1 MRRALATALSLLL
14 VAAGAGLAVT
24 SYASHSAESH
34 SDNMT
39 RIANFSD
46 GGTYRVGT
54 DMAFWG
60 DLALLGT
67 LDQGTGPNAS
77 PPGGFRM
84 LDVSNP
90 GSPREVGQFEC
101 WGDQSDV
108 SIWEDIV
115 VLSVDKPTTEDCSA
129 QSGSWEGIRVIDIS
143 DRSNPR
149 IVKSLA
155 TDCGSHTNTI
165 YPDLANRRL
174 IVYVLSYPLAGR
186 YNPAGATA
194 TCNAETHRK
203 ISVVSVPLD
212 DPAGAELIGTPNVGE
227 TIGCHDVTVFLPRNI
242 AGAACLTESQM
253 WDLSDP
259 TQPKIVARV
268 RNPQINIHHSTTF
281 SNDGRT
287 MVIGDELGGAAAS
300 PGCFGGDAYELG
312 GLFFYDV
319 ADAAAPALRGAYKLP
334 RTKVSEFCTAHLFNV
349 VPMRA
354 DSDILVSSWYT
365 GATSVIDFTDPSK
378 PTEIAHYIPSDPVSP
393 DEQPTEAAAWASYWY
408 NGHVFA
414 NNFDEDVNSV
424 KPQSRGL
431 DVFRIDEPFTREAV
445 RLDRLNPQ
453 LQEALPGEPQQP
465 GAAGGVQL
473 PPAGSPGSPGAGSP
487 KPARPR
493 RGTLRLVRNRLRGGR
508 LRIEVRG
515 TLLRRVR
522 AVTFRLNRRV
532 VRVDRRRP
540 FQVTLRLRAPTRRV
554 LRMKATVR
562 LADGSRRT
570 LRRTLVPRKLR
581 TR

>member
-1 MRRALATALSLLL
+1 MRRLIAALTTIGL
-14 VAAGAGLAVT
+14 VAGAAVGV
-24 SYASHSAESH
+24 SLASHGSDSH
-34 SDNMT
+34 SDNMSL
-39 RIANFSD
+39 IANFTD

-84 LDVSNP
+84 MDVSDP
-90 GSPREVGQFEC
+90 RRPREIGQFEC

-108 SIWEDIV
+108 SIWEDLV

-129 QSGSWEGIRVIDIS
+129 QSGSWEGIRIIDIS
-143 DRSNPR
+143 DKSNPQ
-149 IVKSLA
+149 IVKSIA
-155 TDCGSHTNTI
+155 THCGSHTNTI

-186 YNPAGATA
+186 YNPAGATP
-194 TCNAETHRK
+194 TCNAQTHRK
-203 ISVVSVPLD
+203 ISVVTVPLD
-212 DPAGAELIGTPNVGE
+212 DPAGAELIGMPSVGE

-242 AGAACLTESQM
+242 AGAACLTESQI

-259 TQPKIVARV
+259 TQPKIVARI
-268 RNPQINIHHSTTF
+268 RNPQVNIHHSTTF

-287 MVIGDELGGAAAS
+287 IVIGDELGGAAAS

-319 ADAAAPALRGAYKLP
+319 ADAAAPSARGTYKLP

-349 VPMRA
+349 VPMRT
-354 DSDILVSSWYT
+354 DTDILVSSWYT

-378 PTEIAHYIPSDPVSP
+378 PTEIAHYIPSEPVSP

-431 DVFRIDEPFTREAV
+431 DVFRVDDPFTREAV
-445 RLDRLNPQ
+445 RLERLNPQ

-465 GAAGGVQL
+465 GAAGGLQL
-473 PPAGSPGSPGAGSP
+473 PAAESPGSPEGA
-487 KPARPR
+487 PAPPGASR
-493 RGTLRLVRNRLRGGR
+493 RATLRLVRNRLRVGR
-508 LRIEVRG
+508 LRIELRG
-515 TLLRRVR
+515 TLVGQIR
-522 AVTFRLNRRV
+522 AVTFRLNGRV

-540 FQVTLRLRAPTRRV
+540 FRVTLRLREPTRRV
-554 LRMKATVR
+554 LRIKATVS

-570 LRRTLVPRKLR
+570 LRRTLTPRRLR
-581 TR
+581 GG

>member
-1 MRRALATALSLLL
+1 MRRLIAAVIAISLIAAAAVG
-14 VAAGAGLAVT
+14 VAVADHGTDA
-24 SYASHSAESH
+24 HSE
-34 SDNMT
+34 NM
-39 RIANFSD
+39 RLIANFND
-46 GGTYRVGT
+46 DGTYRVGT

-60 DLALLGT
+60 DVALLGT

-84 LDVSNP
+84 MNISDPSR
-90 GSPREVGQFEC
+90 PREIAQFTC

-108 SIWEDIV
+108 SIWQDIV

-129 QSGSWEGIRVIDIS
+129 QSGSWEGIRIIDIS

-149 IVKSLA
+149 IVKSIA
-155 TDCGSHTNTI
+155 THCGSHTNTI
-165 YPDLANRRL
+165 YPDVANGRL

-186 YNPAGATA
+186 YNPAGATP
-194 TCNAETHRK
+194 TCNAQTHRK
-203 ISVVSVPLD
+203 ISVVSVPFGN
-212 DPAGAELIGTPNVGE
+212 PAGAELLGTPSVGE

-242 AGAACLTESQM
+242 AGAACLTESQV

-319 ADAAAPALRGAYKLP
+319 ANAAAPSLRGTYKLP

-349 VPMRA
+349 VPLR
-354 DSDILVSSWYT
+354 SDRDVLVSSWYT
-365 GATSVIDFTDPSK
+365 GATSVIDFTDPAK
-378 PTEIAHYIPSDPVSP
+378 PTEIAHYIPSEPVSP

-408 NGHVFA
+408 NGYVYA
-414 NNFDEDVNSV
+414 NNFDEDVNSLR
-424 KPQSRGL
+424 PQSRGL
-431 DVFRIDEPFTREAV
+431 DVFRIDDPFTREAV
-445 RLDRLNPQ
+445 RLTRLNPQ
-453 LQEALPGEPQQP
+453 LQEAFPGEPQSP
-465 GAAGGVQL
+465 GAAGGIQL
-473 PPAGSPGSPGAGSP
+473 PPAESPADPGAPGATAP
-487 KPARPR
+487 GRQR
-493 RGTLRLVRNRLRGGR
+493 RATLRLVRNRLRVGR
-508 LRIEVRG
+508 LRIELRG
-515 TLLRRVR
+515 TLLPRVR
-522 AVTFRLNRRV
+522 RVTFRVNGRV

-540 FQVTLRLRAPTRRV
+540 FRVTLRLRRPTRRV
-554 LRMKATVR
+554 LRIRATVR

-570 LRRTLVPRKLR
+570 LRRTLTPRRLR
-581 TR
+581 VRG

>member
-1 MRRALATALSLLL
+1 MRRTVATALTL
-14 VAAGAGLAVT
+14 AALAVAGWAVA
-24 SYASHSAESH
+24 SYASHGTEEH

-39 RIANFSD
+39 LVANFSD
-46 GGTYRVGT
+46 GDTYRVGT

-84 LDVSNP
+84 MDVSDP
-90 GSPREVGQFEC
+90 RRPREVGQFEC

-115 VLSVDKPTTEDCSA
+115 ILSVDKPTTEDCSA
-129 QSGSWEGIRVIDIS
+129 QGGTWEGIRVIDIS

-149 IVKSLA
+149 IVKSIA
-155 TDCGSHTNTI
+155 TACGSHTNTI

-174 IVYVLSYPLAGR
+174 VVYVLSYPLAGR

-194 TCNAETHRK
+194 TCNAQSHRK

-212 DPAGAELIGTPNVGE
+212 DPAGAELLGTPSVGE

-259 TQPKIVARV
+259 AQPKIVARI
-268 RNPQINIHHSTTF
+268 RNPQVNIHHSTTF

-312 GLFFYDV
+312 GLFFYDI
-319 ADAAAPALRGAYKLP
+319 ADAAAPELRGTYKLP

-349 VPMRA
+349 VPMR
-354 DSDILVSSWYT
+354 SDENILVSSWYT
-365 GATSVIDFTDPSK
+365 GATSVIDFTDPSE

-393 DEQPTEAAAWASYWY
+393 DEQGTEAAAWASYWY
-408 NGHVFA
+408 NGYVFA

-424 KPQSRGL
+424 STQSRGL
-431 DVFRIDEPFTREAV
+431 DVFRVDHRFTGEAV
-445 RLDRLNPQ
+445 RLDRMNPQ
-453 LQEALPGEPQQP
+453 LQ
-465 GAAGGVQL
+465 
-473 PPAGSPGSPGAGSP
+473 
-487 KPARPR
+487 
-493 RGTLRLVRNRLRGGR
+493 
-508 LRIEVRG
+508 
-515 TLLRRVR
+515 
-522 AVTFRLNRRV
+522 
-532 VRVDRRRP
+532 
-540 FQVTLRLRAPTRRV
+540 
-554 LRMKATVR
+554 
-562 LADGSRRT
+562 
-570 LRRTLVPRKLR
+570 
-581 TR
+581 